1 MTNNLNNIHHEEA
14 QRTNKLH
21 ITIVTNNK
29 SNDYHSINYIAMI
42 MIKLAIQR
50 LKTRQGIVE
59 FVLLISTVLLMY
71 VLLLIF
77 S

>member
-1 MTNNLNNIHHEEA
+1 
-14 QRTNKLH
+14 
-21 ITIVTNNK
+21 
-29 SNDYHSINYIAMI
+29 MI